1 VGGPGRQGSPVPG
14 KSFRLTVFLSS
25 PAAGHHG
32 DRFGQGRSGCF
43 TDSYR

>member
-1 VGGPGRQGSPVPG
+1 LAARGGVGGRVHHGQVEAW
-14 KSFRLTVFLSS
+14 
-25 PAAGHHG
+25 AAGHHG